1 MGPFILD
8 LHSFELDAEE
18 RELLAHP
25 AVGGVIFFS
34 RNYHD
39 KAQLRALVKSIRAIK
54 PELLLTVDHEG
65 GRVQRFR
72 NEFFPLPAPG
82 RLAEYGGPDKLSLLQ
97 DAGWLMAAELLA
109 LDIDLSFAPVLDL
122 ERGSEVIGDRSFGQD
137 PEQVITHTRAYIQG
151 LHSAG
156 MAAVA
161 KHFPGHGSVRAD
173 SHKESPVDERDFD
186 TIAQLDIAPFKHLIG
201 EGLVQGIM
209 PAHVIYAAVDANPAG
224 FSEFWLKQVLRQ
236 QLGFK
241 GLIFSDDLTME
252 GAAVVGGYAERAASA
267 LHAGCDLL
275 LACNHRPGAIE
286 IVDALPHNL
295 NCDFSALRAHGVG
308 GHLAQDMTK
317 RVTLGSQLIESA
329 VWRETCARMHSF
341 LER

>member
-8 LHSFELDAEE
+8 LHSYELDGEE

-25 AVGGVIFFS
+25 TVGGVIFFS

-39 KAQLRALVKSIRAIK
+39 KAQLAALVKSIRAVN
-54 PELLLTVDHEG
+54 PGLLLTVDHEG

-82 RLAEYGGPDKLSLLQ
+82 LLAQHNGKDRLSLLE

-137 PEQVITHTRAYIQG
+137 PEQVIEHTGAYIKG
-151 LHSAG
+151 MHNAG

-173 SHKESPVDERDFD
+173 SHKESPIDERDFH
-186 TIAQLDIAPFKHLIG
+186 TIAELDMVPFKTLISQD
-201 EGLVQGIM
+201 LVQGIM

-252 GAAVVGGYAERAASA
+252 GAAVVGGYAQRAHSA
-267 LHAGCDLL
+267 LQAGCDLL
-275 LACNHRPGAIE
+275 LACNHRKGAIE
-286 IVDALPHNL
+286 IIESLAHDLS
-295 NCDFSALRAHGVG
+295 CDFSALRGSAAKG
-308 GHLAQDMTK
+308 GDIIRSAQ
-317 RVTLGSQLIESA
+317 
-329 VWRETCARMHSF
+329 WRAASERMQRF
-341 LER
+341 LDR

>member
-1 MGPFILD
+1 MYRHAAAMGVAMGPFILD
-8 LHSFELDAEE
+8 VNSYELDAEE

-39 KAQLRALVKSIRAIK
+39 RAQLSALVKAIRAVK
-54 PELLLTVDHEG
+54 PGLLLTVDHEG

-72 NEFFPLPAPG
+72 AGFFPLPAPG
-82 RLAEYGGPDKLSLLQ
+82 QLAQYMGADKITLLE

-109 LDIDLSFAPVLDL
+109 HDIDLSFAPVLDL
-122 ERGSEVIGDRSFGQD
+122 ERGSEVIGDRSFGSD
-137 PEQVITHTRAYIQG
+137 PEEVIIHARAYIQG
-151 LHSAG
+151 MHNAG

-173 SHKESPVDERDFD
+173 SHKESPVDERDFH
-186 TIAQLDIAPFKHLIG
+186 TIAELDMAPFKALISQ
-201 EGLVQGIM
+201 GLVQGIM

-252 GAAVVGGYAERAASA
+252 GAAVVGGYAERAHSA
-267 LHAGCDLL
+267 LLAGCDLL
-275 LACNHRPGAIE
+275 LACNHRKGAVE
-286 IVDALPHNL
+286 IIDALPHDL
-295 NCDFSALRAHGVG
+295 NCDFSALRGRTAKGAEIMRS
-308 GHLAQDMTK
+308 AQWRAASERMK
-317 RVTLGSQLIESA
+317 R
-329 VWRETCARMHSF
+329 F
-341 LER
+341 LDR